1 MNRRSILRNLALVAI
16 ASATAIFSTAGASAT
31 PVTDGTLS
39 VGETYR
45 PHADLKITFLA
56 VTKESRCPI
65 NATCISAGNAEILLR
80 VKAGK
85 QPAKNYK
92 LNTNRKPLHQ
102 VIPIVYPE
110 GMAGIPK
117 SYLLSIGELNPLP
130 FAGKKTKQ
138 SDYRL
143 KLAIQVAQ

>member
-1 MNRRSILRNLALVAI
+1 MNRRNLLRNLALVAL
-16 ASATAIFSTAGASAT
+16 ASATALFSTTAASAAS
-31 PVTDGTLS
+31 DDSGSLS

-45 PHADLKITFLA
+45 PYEDLKITFLA
-56 VTKESRCPI
+56 VTNESRCPI
-65 NATCISAGNAEILLR
+65 NALCISAGNAEIMIR

-92 LNTNRKPLHQ
+92 LNTNRKPLYQ

-117 SYLLSIGELNPLP
+117 SYVLSIGELSPLP
-130 FAGKKTKQ
+130 FAGKKTKL